1 MVDLHNYSS
10 ASGTKN
16 KLHNWEVLNRY
27 GIERTPGIQSL
38 RNLLHQ
44 MYCSTDFVVVF
55 SFTVFSPLIQTF
67 CL

>member
-27 GIERTPGIQSL
+27 GIEHTPGGL
-38 RNLLHQ
+38 RKPASSDVL
-44 MYCSTDFVVVF
+44 
-55 SFTVFSPLIQTF
+55 
-67 CL
+67 